1 MKKNYIYTVLFSLVL
16 SAFTVSCSEPDDEVT
31 TGIFDRLFSPTNVEA
46 CYPEKDKCK
55 V

>member
-46 CYPEKDKCK
+46 VIQKKDKCK